1 MNYLDLS
8 SDRFSDNFLHEL
20 MKNNAMKKPCGIK
33 ELPASVI
40 KTYVHL
46 LGHDCTEQP
55 RSGYGFLKTRSN
67 HQK

>member
-46 LGHDCTEQP
+46 LTHDCTEQP
-55 RSGYGFLKTRSN
+55 
-67 HQK
+67 